1 MRARRAPPL
10 IGLPAP
16 SSSPRAAG
24 RGQPLGWWRR
34 FPVSSRRSLF
44 PAAFACL
51 WFATTGCPGTLA
63 DKDRFLTDAGADTAL
78 PLDATTTAC
87 GDVVTRI
94 FQPQC
99 GNTGCHGALAPQEGL
114 DLVSAGVAAR
124 VVGVNGTECSG
135 VLANPASPETSLL
148 YTKLSSHPPCG
159 AQMPL
164 AANPLSSADVA
175 CVLAWIAGQ

>member
-1 MRARRAPPL
+1 MRTDAWRWL
-10 IGLPAP
+10 
-16 SSSPRAAG
+16 SWAA
-24 RGQPLGWWRR
+24 LGC
-34 FPVSSRRSLF
+34 LLLL
-44 PAAFACL
+44 AA
-51 WFATTGCPGTLA
+51 GCPGTLT
-63 DKDRFLTDAGADTAL
+63 DKERFLIDGGLDTSL
-78 PLDATTTAC
+78 PLDATAETGSGVC

-94 FQPQC
+94 FKPQC
-99 GNTGCHGALAPQEGL
+99 GTSGCHGAQAPQENL

-164 AANPLSSADVA
+164 AAKALSSDDMA
-175 CVLAWIAGQ
+175 CVLEWIAGQ

>member
-1 MRARRAPPL
+1 
-10 IGLPAP
+10 
-16 SSSPRAAG
+16 
-24 RGQPLGWWRR
+24 
-34 FPVSSRRSLF
+34 VSLCTLV
-44 PAAFACL
+44 CL
-51 WFATTGCPGTLA
+51 LLASTGCPGTLT
-63 DKDRFLTDAGADTAL
+63 DKDRFLEDAGADIVVPVDMAGEAGTG
-78 PLDATTTAC
+78 AC
-87 GDVVTRI
+87 GDIVARI

-99 GNTGCHGALAPQEGL
+99 GNSGCHGALAPQEGL

-124 VVGVNGTECSG
+124 VVGINGAECSG

-175 CVLAWIAGQ
+175 CVLAWIAAQ